1 MEVLF
6 GQFDDSDPDVFQLA
20 TELSETIPSV
30 LGSEKSR
37 VTDRVSTTLNSQTV
51 PEHSTNTGEQLLHDT
66 ADKRLLHNTACEQLI
81 FRNVC
86 QRPNN
91 PRNKTHVSDIGAVSA
106 RHNTSGNG
114 LARPPIGCGPL
125 GVCV

>member
-37 VTDRVSTTLNSQTV
+37 VTDRVPTTLNSQTV
-51 PEHSTNTGEQLLHDT
+51 PEHST
-66 ADKRLLHNTACEQLI
+66 
-81 FRNVC
+81 
-86 QRPNN
+86 
-91 PRNKTHVSDIGAVSA
+91 
-106 RHNTSGNG
+106 
-114 LARPPIGCGPL
+114 
-125 GVCV
+125 